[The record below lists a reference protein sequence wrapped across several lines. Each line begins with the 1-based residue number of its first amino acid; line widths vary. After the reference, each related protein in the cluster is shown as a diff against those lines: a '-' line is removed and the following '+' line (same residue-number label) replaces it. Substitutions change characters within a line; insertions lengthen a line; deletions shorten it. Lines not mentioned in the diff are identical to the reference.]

1 MQKRTRAVVAIAVA
15 VVVELMGGRAQ
26 AQWSPTNLPNLA
38 LWLDASD
45 LSASPVTAWNDK
57 SGNSRNFS
65 QATGANQPTYS
76 ATAFNNMPGVT
87 FNGSSHF
94 MSAGD
99 TLDVRTQ
106 SLGIVAAV
114 KYNTG
119 NTCGMVISKT
129 RYAVGNGRYF
139 MGRFVGTG
147 FGLGT
152 GTTYHYVGESDFAS
166 AISPSADSSTSPRL
180 LGFDLNRQ
188 ASGYIKNW
196 IDAVAV
202 KTNTFTGNAT
212 DYNSTDLL
220 LLGVYGNTT
229 GTGPYAGTYLSGVIA
244 EVVVV
249 QTAMSDADRQKV
261 EGYLAWKWGMQ
272 ANLPADHPYKSAAPQ
287 SSDTTPPTIAS
298 LSPADDATGV
308 AGYVNLVATFNEGIQ
323 KGTGNITLKKTAD
336 NSTVE
341 TFDVATS
348 SRITVSGATLTIN
361 PTNILTGVTGYYVQI
376 DATAVKD
383 MAGNA
388 FAGIGDTTTWNF
400 TTGVADTT
408 APAISTLSPA
418 DNATGVSADANLVAI
433 FDETV
438 QKGTGNITL
447 KKSAD
452 NSTVETFDV
461 ATSPRVTVSGAT
473 LTIDPTSPLLSSTGY
488 YVEIASTAIQ
498 DLSEN
503 SFAGISGATAWNFTS
518 EALVLFDDFAAD
530 PHIAGKWTR
539 YSYWGTESV
548 TSTWN
553 STDKDLDLQQPP
565 TGNSILG
572 LYRTNTTRS
581 AGDTV
586 TLTVKD
592 FARTS
597 GTWGYVALMISAGTQ
612 PTLTAGA
619 NRYEFRIMKLA
630 AGFEYEVKAN
640 NGTDLIADTPSATFS
655 GPITLTIVRNGAN
668 YDFKVNGIT
677 LATGSSFTSAQHDA
691 MVYYEIV
698 VGGDGATTATVDDF
712 GVPRCPLPTGALIVV
727 R

>member
-1 MQKRTRAVVAIAVA
+1 MSIKNPLGRTCLTLVFLLTATVRGAPWTPAD
-15 VVVELMGGRAQ
+15 L
-26 AQWSPTNLPNLA
+26 SNKA

-45 LSASPVTAWNDK
+45 LSASPVGAWNDK
-57 SGNSRNFS
+57 SGNNRNFS
-65 QATGANQPTYS
+65 QTGANRPAY
-76 ATAFNNMPGVT
+76 ATNSFNTSYPGVT
-87 FNGSSHF
+87 FDGTDDY

-99 TLDVRTQ
+99 TLDVGTN

-114 KYNTG
+114 KYNT
-119 NTCGMVISKT
+119 TDTSGMVISKT

-139 MGRFVGTG
+139 MGRFQGTG

-152 GTTYHYVGESDFAS
+152 GAQYQYVGEGDFAT
-166 AISPSADSSTSPRL
+166 AISPNADSSTSPRL

-188 ASGYIKNW
+188 TSGYIKNW
-196 IDAVAV
+196 INAVAV
-202 KTNTFTGNAT
+202 TTNTFTGNTT
-212 DYNSTDLL
+212 DYSSTDLL
-220 LLGVYGNTT
+220 LLGAYGNSS
-229 GTGPYAGTYLSGVIA
+229 GNGPQGSSYLSGVIA

-249 QTAMSDADRQKV
+249 QAAMSDSDRWKL
-261 EGYLAWKWGMQ
+261 EGYLAWKWGMV

-287 SSDTTPPTIAS
+287 SSDTTPPTIVT
-298 LSPADDATGV
+298 LSPTNNATGV
-308 AGYVNLVATFNEGIQ
+308 AGYANLSATFNEGIQ

-341 TFDVATS
+341 SFDVATS

-361 PTNILTGVTGYYVQI
+361 PTNILAGLTGYYLQI

-383 MAGNA
+383 MSGNS

-400 TTGVADTT
+400 TTAVADAT
-408 APAISTLSPA
+408 APTIATLSPA
-418 DNATGVSADANLVAI
+418 DNATGADVVANLVATFNESI
-433 FDETV
+433 

-473 LTIDPTSPLLSSTGY
+473 LTIDPTSALLSSTGY
-488 YVEIASTAIQ
+488 YVEVASTAIQ

-503 SFAGISGATAWNFTS
+503 SFAGISGATAWNFTT
-518 EALVLFDDFAAD
+518 EPLVLFDDFATN
-530 PHIAGKWTR
+530 PNIAGKWTR

-553 STDKDLDLQQPP
+553 STDQDLDLQQ

-572 LYRTNTTRS
+572 LYRTYTTRS
-581 AGDTV
+581 ATDTV

-597 GTWGYVALMISAGTQ
+597 GSWGYVALMISAGPQ
-612 PTLTAGA
+612 PSITDGA
-619 NRYEFRIMKLA
+619 NRYEFRILKGGS
-630 AGFEYEVKAN
+630 GFEYQVKAN
-640 NGTDLIADTPSATFS
+640 NGTDLIADTPTATFS
-655 GPITLTIVRNGAN
+655 GPVTLQIVRNAAN
-668 YDFKVNGIT
+668 YEFKANGST
-677 LATGSSFTSAQHDA
+677 LATGSTFTSAQHDA

-698 VGGDGATTATVDDF
+698 FGGDGTTTATVDNF
-712 GVPRCPLPTGALIVV
+712 GIPPPPPPNGTLISFF
-727 R
+727 